1 MGQSKWFI
9 TKNKKFNLGITPL
22 KSAKSKTI
30 NKNKQEKDEKNIIF
44 FIPCPKP

>member
-9 TKNKKFNLGITPL
+9 TKNKKFNLGSAPL

-30 NKNKQEKDEKNIIF
+30 NKNKQRENEKNIVF
-44 FIPCPKP
+44 LVPCPKP